1 MSNDIETRLDALFE
15 ADRVLRE
22 AEQAFHL
29 AGEAQERVDALG
41 RSLEATLRLE
51 DPEESAL
58 RLMRL
63 AELLGEETGATV
75 VRHLLRLLDHDE
87 PGVRA
92 AAGESLLELGYSR
105 YAEVAR
111 GVEKVIEEGKALN
124 ALKEVPY
131 LLSELGE
138 PGGVKLCI
146 RLLKHADA
154 NVVGAAIE
162 ALAML
167 SDPTALKDIDRL
179 KTDKRVVD
187 NSDSDEEDAGP
198 VTVGEL
204 AREAI
209 DHLRALRG

>member
-1 MSNDIETRLDALFE
+1 MNTDIESRLSALFE
-15 ADRVLRE
+15 ADRALRE

-29 AGEAQERVDALG
+29 AGEAQVRVDTLG

-58 RLMRL
+58 RLVRI
-63 AELLGEETGATV
+63 ADLLGEETGPVV
-75 VRHLLRLLDHDE
+75 VRHLLRLLDHEE

-111 GVEKVIEEGKALN
+111 GIEKLIEENKATH
-124 ALKEVPY
+124 AFKEVPY
-131 LLSELGE
+131 LLSEIGE

-146 RLLKHADA
+146 RLLKHADPG
-154 NVVGAAIE
+154 VVGAAVE

-167 SDPTALKDIDRL
+167 ADPTALKDLERL
-179 KTDKRVVD
+179 KNDKRIVE
-187 NSDSDEEDAGP
+187 SDGEDEEAGP
-198 VTVGEL
+198 VVLGEL
-204 AREAI
+204 VREAI
-209 DHLRALRG
+209 DHLRSIQP

>member
-1 MSNDIETRLDALFE
+1 MSDDIESRLSALFD
-15 ADRVLRE
+15 ADRALRE

-41 RSLEATLRLE
+41 RSLEATLRL
-51 DPEESAL
+51 DDAEESAL
-58 RLMRL
+58 RLVRI
-63 AELLGEETGATV
+63 ADLLGEETGPVV
-75 VRHLLRLLDHDE
+75 VRHLLRLLDHEE

-92 AAGESLLELGYSR
+92 SAGESLLELGYSR

-111 GVEKVIEEGKALN
+111 GIEKVIEEGKATA

-146 RLLKHADA
+146 RLLKHADPS
-154 NVVGAAIE
+154 VVGAAVE

-167 SDPTALKDIDRL
+167 ADPIAIKDLERL
-179 KTDKRVVD
+179 KSDKRVVESEGD
-187 NSDSDEEDAGP
+187 DEEAGP
-198 VTVGEL
+198 ITVGEL
-204 AREAI
+204 VREAI
-209 DHLRALRG
+209 DHLRSIQG